1 MSVLQPASVRW
12 SMRRLREMGRTADQV
27 EAAMLT
33 LDVRPVLT
41 AHPTESTRSTLLGL
55 QARVA
60 DKLLAR
66 ERAPADE
73 ARLIE
78 QELEGEVELLWL
90 TSEVRQDRPT
100 VLDEVSSALWYL
112 ETRLLD
118 AGAHVHSALA
128 IAFEEEFSRSAVTLA
143 GEQNMHP
150 IAGFD
155 LGNSPQEF
163 TNSAVEGKTILIT
176 TTNGTRAL
184 LGVQGA
190 RDIVIASYVNFTAVL
205 ALMKVAASSNT
216 DIAIIC
222 AGEEGSFT
230 LEDAAC
236 AGRYVRAIPKRA
248 GSVVLNDAASASVLI
263 EKKYGDNIAKV
274 FKESFHGQALESA
287 GFGDDLAAAAEVDA
301 YSVVPIYQDR
311 QITKLGPER
320 AR

>member
-1 MSVLQPASVRW
+1 
-12 SMRRLREMGRTADQV
+12 MR
-27 EAAMLT
+27 
-33 LDVRPVLT
+33 LDVYFT
-41 AHPTESTRSTLLGL
+41 PTERNPTDTVGRLVVIVDVLRASTTVATALGNGAKTVIPLLGPDDVITRS
-55 QARVA
+55 
-60 DKLLAR
+60 K
-66 ERAPADE
+66 
-73 ARLIE
+73 
-78 QELEGEVELLWL
+78 
-90 TSEVRQDRPT
+90 
-100 VLDEVSSALWYL
+100 
-112 ETRLLD
+112 
-118 AGAHVHSALA
+118 
-128 IAFEEEFSRSAVTLA
+128 EFSRSAVTLA

-155 LGNSPQEF
+155 LGNSPQDF
-163 TNSAVEGKTILIT
+163 TPSAVEGKTILIT

-205 ALMKVAASSNT
+205 AMMKVAASSNT

-222 AGEEGSFT
+222 AGEEGTFT

-236 AGRYVRAIPKRA
+236 AGRYVRAIPKR
-248 GSVVLNDAASASVLI
+248 SDSIVLNDAASASVLI

-274 FKESFHGQALESA
+274 FKESSHGQELQAA
-287 GFGDDLAAAAEVDA
+287 GFGDDLTAAAEVDS

>member
-1 MSVLQPASVRW
+1 
-12 SMRRLREMGRTADQV
+12 MR
-27 EAAMLT
+27 
-33 LDVRPVLT
+33 LDVFYTPSQVKPSDTAGRLVAIVDVLRASTTVAT
-41 AHPTESTRSTLLGL
+41 ALGNG
-55 QARVA
+55 AKTVI
-60 DKLLAR
+60 
-66 ERAPADE
+66 P
-73 ARLIE
+73 
-78 QELEGEVELLWL
+78 LEGADDVIFRSKEFAR
-90 TSEVRQDRPT
+90 SEIR
-100 VLDEVSSALWYL
+100 
-112 ETRLLD
+112 
-118 AGAHVHSALA
+118 
-128 IAFEEEFSRSAVTLA
+128 LA
-143 GEQNMHP
+143 GEQKMHP
-150 IAGFD
+150 ITGFD
-155 LGNSPQEF
+155 LGNSPQDF
-163 TNSAVEGKTILIT
+163 TAEAVGGKTILIT

-205 ALMKVAASSNT
+205 AMMKVAASSNT

-248 GSVVLNDAASASVLI
+248 DAVQMNDAASASVLI
-263 EKKYGDNIAKV
+263 EKKYGENIAKL
-274 FKESFHGQALESA
+274 FKESTHGQALQAA

>member
-1 MSVLQPASVRW
+1 
-12 SMRRLREMGRTADQV
+12 MR
-27 EAAMLT
+27 
-33 LDVRPVLT
+33 LDVYFT
-41 AHPTESTRSTLLGL
+41 PTERKPTDTVGRLVVIVDVLRASTTVATALGNGAKTVIPLLGADEVITRS
-55 QARVA
+55 
-60 DKLLAR
+60 K
-66 ERAPADE
+66 
-73 ARLIE
+73 
-78 QELEGEVELLWL
+78 
-90 TSEVRQDRPT
+90 
-100 VLDEVSSALWYL
+100 
-112 ETRLLD
+112 
-118 AGAHVHSALA
+118 
-128 IAFEEEFSRSAVTLA
+128 EFSRSAVLLA
-143 GEQNMHP
+143 GEQNTHP

-205 ALMKVAASSNT
+205 AMMKVAASSNT

-222 AGEEGSFT
+222 AGEEGNFT

-248 GSVVLNDAASASVLI
+248 EIVLNDAASASVLI

-274 FKESFHGQALESA
+274 FKESSHGQELEAA
-287 GFGDDLAAAAEVDA
+287 GFGDDLTAAAEVDS